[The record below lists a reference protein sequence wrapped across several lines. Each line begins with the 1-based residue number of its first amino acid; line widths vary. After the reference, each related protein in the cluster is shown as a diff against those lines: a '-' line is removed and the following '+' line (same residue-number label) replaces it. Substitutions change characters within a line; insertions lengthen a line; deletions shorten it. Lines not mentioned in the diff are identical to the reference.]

1 MMMSA
6 RIRLAH
12 AVRIVAA
19 ASLIAAAAGCT
30 PKKDPALPAANAQ
43 EPDTYLLER
52 GTQLLKARKWS
63 QARQYFKRLVENYP
77 QSPLRP
83 QGKLGVGDSYLVE
96 NTAESKVL
104 AVNEF
109 REFLTFFPSDP
120 RADYAQYKLAMSHF
134 AQMLSAQRDQTETR
148 EAVKEFQNFFDRFPN
163 SKLRPEVEPL
173 ARQARDRLSDSS
185 YEVGYFYFRVKN
197 YAGAID
203 RFKEVIRDDPAYS
216 GRDAL
221 YFYMGESLMATKH
234 LAEALPYYDR
244 LVTEF
249 QKSQYLARAKSRI
262 AELKR

>member
-1 MMMSA
+1 MSRRVSLA
-6 RIRLAH
+6 RAL
-12 AVRIVAA
+12 RIVTIAV
-19 ASLIAAAAGCT
+19 LVAAAAGCHG
-30 PKKDPALPAANAQ
+30 KKDPNLPASRAV
-43 EPDTYLLER
+43 EPDTFLLQR
-52 GTQLLKARKWS
+52 GNELLKARKWS
-63 QARQYFKRLVENYP
+63 QARQYYKRLVENYP

-83 QGKLGVGDSYLVE
+83 QGKLGVGDTYLME
-96 NTAESKVL
+96 NTSESKVL

-120 RADYAQYKLAMSHF
+120 RADYAQYKLAMAHF
-134 AQMLSAQRDQTETR
+134 KQMLSAQRDQTETR

-163 SKLRPEVEPL
+163 SKLRPEVEPY

-203 RFKEVIRDDPAYS
+203 RFKEVLRDDPAYS
-216 GRDAL
+216 RRDAL
-221 YFYMGESLMATKH
+221 YYYMGESLMATKH

-244 LVTEF
+244 IVSEF
-249 QKSQYLARAKSRI
+249 QKTQYMDRAKKRI